1 MSAPQ
6 KLTDTQVKFAREQ
19 IAKRREVLRQ
29 AKVYPTVAKLAELLN
44 CTPRYLQKVLAG
56 KVR

>member
-1 MSAPQ
+1 MSGQ
-6 KLTDTQVKFAREQ
+6 LKLTDEQIKFARTQ
-19 IAKRREVLRQ
+19 TLARREALKAAR
-29 AKVYPTVAKLAELLN
+29 KYPTVAELAALMN

>member
-1 MSAPQ
+1 MSGQQ
-6 KLTDTQVKFAREQ
+6 KLSDEEIKFAREVTELRR
-19 IAKRREVLRQ
+19 AKLKEARQ
-29 AKVYPTVAKLAELLN
+29 YPTVAELAARMQ

>member
-1 MSAPQ
+1 MSGQQ
-6 KLTDTQVKFAREQ
+6 KLSDEQIKFARTQ
-19 IAKRREVLRQ
+19 THMRREAL
-29 AKVYPTVAKLAELLN
+29 KVARKYPTVAELATLLN

>member
-1 MSAPQ
+1 MSGPQ
-6 KLTDTQVKFAREQ
+6 KLTDEQIKFAREQ
-19 IAKRREVLRQ
+19 THRRRECLKLARM
-29 AKVYPTVAKLAELLN
+29 YPTVAELAARLQ

>member
-1 MSAPQ
+1 MSGPQ
-6 KLTDTQVKFAREQ
+6 KLTDTQISFAREQ
-19 IAKRREVLRQ
+19 TKARREALKAAR
-29 AKVYPTVAKLAELLN
+29 KYPTVAELAAVLN

>member
-1 MSAPQ
+1 MSGPQ
-6 KLTDTQVKFAREQ
+6 KLTDTQITFAREQ
-19 IAKRREVLRQ
+19 TRARREALKKAQ
-29 AKVYPTVAKLAELLN
+29 VYPTVAKLAALLN

>member
-6 KLTDTQVKFAREQ
+6 KLTDTQIKFAREQ
-19 IAKRREVLRQ
+19 TTKRRDVLRQ
-29 AKVYPTVAKLAELLN
+29 AKAFPTVAKLAELLN

>member
-1 MSAPQ
+1 MSGTQ
-6 KLTDTQVKFAREQ
+6 KLTDTQIKFARDQ
-19 IAKRREVLRQ
+19 TKARREAL
-29 AKVYPTVAKLAELLN
+29 KVAQRYPTVAKLADLLN